1 MEDYQEFT
9 YKLTI
14 TSLEKPS
21 LDQLLDF
28 ANELGDLVESHAI
41 EIEEVKND

>member
-14 TSLEKPS
+14 TALEKPNI
-21 LDQLLDF
+21 DQLLDF
-28 ANELGDLVESHAI
+28 ANELSDLVESHAI
-41 EIEEVKND
+41 EIEEVKE